1 MLMDSFFPWAIA
13 FLACIFLALSLVMS
27 ASASKRQLIE
37 VDALRDRVLKLEET
51 NEALRDTAARLP
63 DMSDR
68 ASRAE
73 TESEARLQRLNDI
86 SQMNAAL
93 QANERSLVEKIEGL
107 EVNLASERS
116 IVSEIRNDIQL
127 AHASLSAAE
136 ADIRAKNSVL
146 GELRE
151 HNSQLKDSHETI
163 SANLMQALQKTMQAE
178 ADRDAARDLQQRT
191 HQFLAEAQ
199 AALRTSFTE
208 AASRVFDEK
217 SLSLEQKIA
226 ASADASKM
234 GLQTTLQPFSEHI
247 LQFQQRLETITNEN
261 TKARSELSG
270 KIDALVNLN
279 QNMAVAAD
287 SLTKA
292 LKGNAKARGNWGE
305 MVLDSVLAA
314 SGLVEGSNYF
324 RQQSGRDEE
333 TGNRFQPDVVVALP
347 DRRKVVI
354 DSKVSLIA
362 WTEAVNTDNKEEEAA
377 ALQRHVAS
385 LRLHVRQLA
394 EKNYPALYSGEALE
408 ITIAFVPI
416 EAALSKALEISPELQ
431 REAFEKGI
439 AFATPN
445 TLMAMMQVVER
456 LWVRDG
462 LQKQVAAIGDE
473 AAKLLDSV
481 SSFLSDFDSV
491 EQSFSRAD
499 KQLKLVRSKMETS
512 PQSVLARARRLIS
525 ASTRGK
531 KKLHAS
537 LMVAADEQDAL
548 PLLGDAATGSM
559 TEERSEDGDGT
570 RETN

>member
-1 MLMDSFFPWAIA
+1 MPMDSLLPWAITL
-13 FLACIFLALSLVMS
+13 LACIFLALVLALS
-27 ASASKRQLIE
+27 ASALKRQRIDA
-37 VDALRDRVLKLEET
+37 DALRDNVRKLEAA
-51 NEALRDTAARLP
+51 NDGLRDAAARLP
-63 DMSDR
+63 DMSER
-68 ASRAE
+68 AIRAE
-73 TESEARLQRLNDI
+73 TESETRLQQLNSA
-86 SQMNAAL
+86 SQMNATL
-93 QANERSLVEKIEGL
+93 QANERALFEKIETL
-107 EVNLASERS
+107 EANLVTERN
-116 IVSEIRNDIQL
+116 IVFESRNEIEKIRTN
-127 AHASLSAAE
+127 LSTLD
-136 ADIRAKNSVL
+136 ADMRARSSVL
-146 GELRE
+146 SELRE
-151 HNSQLKDSHETI
+151 HNNQLKTSCDTLNADLI
-163 SANLMQALQKTMQAE
+163 KALQKATQAE

-199 AALRTSFTE
+199 TTLRTSFIE

-217 SLSLEQKIA
+217 SLTLEQKIA
-226 ASADASKM
+226 ASADASKT
-234 GLQTTLQPFSEHI
+234 GLQTTLGPFAEHI
-247 LQFQQRLETITNEN
+247 SQFQQRLETITNEN

-279 QNMAVAAD
+279 QDMAAAAN

-292 LKGNAKARGNWGE
+292 LKGNAKARGDWGE

-314 SGLVEGSNYF
+314 SGLVIGSNYF
-324 RQQSGRDEE
+324 RQPSGRDEE
-333 TGNRFQPDVVVALP
+333 TGNRLQPDVVVALP
-347 DRRKVVI
+347 DMRKVVI

-362 WTEAVNTDNKEEEAA
+362 WREAVNTDDKDEESA

-385 LRLHVRQLA
+385 LRTHVRQLA
-394 EKNYPALYSGEALE
+394 EKNYPALYPGEALE
-408 ITIAFVPI
+408 ITIAFIPI

-431 REAFEKGI
+431 REAFQKGI

-481 SSFLSDFDSV
+481 SSFLSDFEAV
-491 EQSFSRAD
+491 EQSFGRAD

-512 PQSVLARARRLIS
+512 PQSVLARAKRLVS

-537 LMVAADEQDAL
+537 LTAATDEQDAL
-548 PLLGDAATGSM
+548 PLLDDSSPGIVD
-559 TEERSEDGDGT
+559 EERAEDGGGAEKT
-570 RETN
+570 S